1 MVNLYITY
9 RDTGTKARLRSWSRG
24 FLFTCTG
31 NGIIKH
37 FAPLYKAENPTQV
50 IYYPIIAVP
59 RFSHL
64 NYHRLL

>member
-31 NGIIKH
+31 GGIIKH

-50 IYYPIIAVP
+50 IY
-59 RFSHL
+59 
-64 NYHRLL
+64 